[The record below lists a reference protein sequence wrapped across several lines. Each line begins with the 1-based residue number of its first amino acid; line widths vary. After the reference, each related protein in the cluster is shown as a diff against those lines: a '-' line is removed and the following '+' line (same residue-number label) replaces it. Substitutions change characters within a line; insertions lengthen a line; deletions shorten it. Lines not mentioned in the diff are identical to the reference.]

1 MNSLSDNQVTIYEEP
16 VHEKVR
22 KFLKLEYLFDRI
34 VYFKNKEDPRENY
47 NALSALAE
55 LYEILSRSDI
65 KAELIREIETHNTY
79 FRKIKDVMDSQADQS
94 KLNSVLEK
102 QDLLL
107 KLLYNVD
114 TKYLDYIDEDILC
127 KTIIKNCFSTLQP
140 ASIEFW
146 LTRDIV

>member
-1 MNSLSDNQVTIYEEP
+1 MNSLSDSQVTIYEEP

-65 KAELIREIETHNTY
+65 K
-79 FRKIKDVMDSQADQS
+79 
-94 KLNSVLEK
+94 
-102 QDLLL
+102 
-107 KLLYNVD
+107 
-114 TKYLDYIDEDILC
+114 
-127 KTIIKNCFSTLQP
+127 
-140 ASIEFW
+140 
-146 LTRDIV
+146 

>member
-1 MNSLSDNQVTIYEEP
+1 
-16 VHEKVR
+16 
-22 KFLKLEYLFDRI
+22 
-34 VYFKNKEDPRENY
+34 
-47 NALSALAE
+47 
-55 LYEILSRSDI
+55 
-65 KAELIREIETHNTY
+65 
-79 FRKIKDVMDSQADQS
+79 MDAQADQS
-94 KLNSVLEK
+94 KLNSVIEK

-146 LTRDIV
+146 LTRDIVLRETQINLWLEPILFIKKSG